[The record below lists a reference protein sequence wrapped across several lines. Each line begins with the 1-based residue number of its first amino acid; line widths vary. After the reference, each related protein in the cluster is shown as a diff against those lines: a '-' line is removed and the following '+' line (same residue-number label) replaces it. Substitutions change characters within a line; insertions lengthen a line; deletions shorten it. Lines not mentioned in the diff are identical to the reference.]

1 MTEFRECKK
10 NGGVI
15 VRKRFVM
22 FFAEQE
28 DNMRRAGSQRHIFAG
43 FSTSAF
49 HSESC
54 LICGGICQTYFK
66 HV

>member
-1 MTEFRECKK
+1 
-10 NGGVI
+10 
-15 VRKRFVM
+15 M
-22 FFAEQE
+22 FFEEQE
-28 DNMRRAGSQRHIFAG
+28 NNIRRAGSQRHIFAG